1 MLSFSGRVHYREG
14 KAVILKSAA
23 VTFALST
30 DKHTVRKFC
39 RTMFHSDRRSTV
51 LGGKTQPGSG
61 SSQVLCS

>member
-23 VTFALST
+23 VTFVLST
-30 DKHTVRKFC
+30 DKHTVRRLC
-39 RTMFHSDRRSTV
+39 RTLFHSDRRSTV
-51 LGGKTQPGSG
+51 LGGKTQSGSG